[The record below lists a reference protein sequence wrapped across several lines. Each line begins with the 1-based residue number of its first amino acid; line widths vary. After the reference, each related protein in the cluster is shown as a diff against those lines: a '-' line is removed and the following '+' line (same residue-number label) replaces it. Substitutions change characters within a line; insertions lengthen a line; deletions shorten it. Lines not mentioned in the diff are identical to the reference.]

1 MCFSETHSY
10 INAILLSSAGL
21 YVLPEY
27 KLTLAGIFFALK
39 ELLQG
44 LLYKY
49 LNNEIMLKYLSM
61 ASWVHICFQPL
72 IVNILYSYFDPNNIV
87 WKITFIIAF
96 IFGIIMI
103 TELNEFDIQNHPDC
117 IPDGRNDDF
126 CSTTTAYM
134 GKYHIAYRFKI
145 DKVWNPFPFSYYYF
159 FLYFIPILFT
169 KARLLGIIHIF
180 LTILIMVT
188 YNYTSGLNLN
198 SILTSEYAGEKA
210 AIWCFLSIYI
220 IPVILFAKPIKKML
234 QK

>member
-1 MCFSETHSY
+1 MCFSESQSY
-10 INAILLSSAGL
+10 INAALLSSTGL

-27 KLTLAGIFFALK
+27 KLSLVGIYFALK

-49 LNNEIMLKYLSM
+49 LDNETMLKYLSM

-72 IVNILYSYFDPNNIV
+72 IINILYSYFDPKNIV

-103 TELNEFDIQNHPDC
+103 TELNEFDIQNDPNC
-117 IPDGRNDDF
+117 TPLNRNDDY
-126 CSTTTAYM
+126 CSETTAYM
-134 GKYHIAYRFKI
+134 GKYHIAYRFRL
-145 DKVWNPFPFSYYYF
+145 DKTWSPFSLWRYWF
-159 FLYFIPILFT
+159 VLFFIPVLFT

-180 LTILIMVT
+180 LTILIIFT
-188 YNYTSGLNLN
+188 YNYTSGLTIDTAF
-198 SILTSEYAGEKA
+198 SSEFVGEKA
-210 AIWCFLSIYI
+210 AIWCFLTIYL

-234 QK
+234 